1 MVFGEARDG
10 RVFALNA
17 ANGSVV
23 WTYQTN
29 GLFPWGGVTVAAGT
43 VWASALDPTSLSN
56 GWAFAFDEMTG
67 ALRWSFAL
75 DGWGGSAPLF
85 AQGNVYIGSWDQ
97 SSGSGTLWAL
107 NAFSGTPLWSTP
119 GFGGVWVDTPAYDRT
134 KLYVGALSGA
144 FSGVDAT
151 TGAGLWRTFTSGGIF
166 GSVGLPDGY
175 MSRTSPAGGF
185 YVLG

>member
-10 RVFALNA
+10 RVFALDA
-17 ANGSVV
+17 ATGNVV

-43 VWASALDPTSLSN
+43 VWVSALDPNSLSN

-85 AQGNVYIGSWDQ
+85 AQGNVYIGSWEQ
-97 SSGSGTLWAL
+97 GAVPTTGTPWAL
-107 NAFSGTPLWSTP
+107 YSFSGAPGLSTP
-119 GFGGVWVDTPAYDRT
+119 RFGGVLVCTPAGRWAQPSP
-134 KLYVGALSGA
+134 GAS
-144 FSGVDAT
+144 
-151 TGAGLWRTFTSGGIF
+151 
-166 GSVGLPDGY
+166 
-175 MSRTSPAGGF
+175 
-185 YVLG
+185 